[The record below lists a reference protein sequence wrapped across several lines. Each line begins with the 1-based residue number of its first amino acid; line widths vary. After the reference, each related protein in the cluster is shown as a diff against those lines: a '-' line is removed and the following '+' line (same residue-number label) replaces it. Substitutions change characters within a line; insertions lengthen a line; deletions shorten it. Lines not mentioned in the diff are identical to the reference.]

1 MAVTYLPI
9 DGEMVSKEWHAVLT
23 DMRHDGVVFNVNEG
37 HRTLARQTYF
47 WNLYRSGRGN
57 LAAFPSPYAPH
68 IRTGRI
74 DHAIDFSND
83 AQVMRWLQQHGLKP
97 ARTVRGES
105 WHIEVS
111 ADNLRTYYTRHHNPL
126 AALSKRGQEAA
137 RALLYHRRGMAK
149 EKPSGMGPKFKTHL
163 RWARWYKAR
172 LQAAL
177 VKATGAKRAT
187 IKRVLAATD
196 GRL

>member
-1 MAVTYLPI
+1 MVRYLPI
-9 DGEMVSKEWHAVLT
+9 DRELVSAEWHAVLM
-23 DMRHDGVVFNVNEG
+23 DMRRQGVHFNVNEG
-37 HRTLARQTYF
+37 HRTMARQWYF
-47 WNLYRSGRGN
+47 WNNQGKPGFN
-57 LAAFPSPYAPH
+57 LAAYPSPFAPH

-83 AQVMRWLQQHGLKP
+83 LVVMRWLARAGLRP

-105 WHIEVS
+105 WHIEVT
-111 ADNLRTYYTRHHNPL
+111 AERLRWYYAKHHNPL
-126 AALSKRGQEAA
+126 AALSRRGQEAA
-137 RALLYHRRGMAK
+137 RRLLYHRRGMAK
-149 EKPSGMGPKFKTHL
+149 EKPSGMGAKFKSHL
-163 RWARWYKAR
+163 RWSRYWKAR

-177 VKATGAKRAT
+177 LHATGKKRDT